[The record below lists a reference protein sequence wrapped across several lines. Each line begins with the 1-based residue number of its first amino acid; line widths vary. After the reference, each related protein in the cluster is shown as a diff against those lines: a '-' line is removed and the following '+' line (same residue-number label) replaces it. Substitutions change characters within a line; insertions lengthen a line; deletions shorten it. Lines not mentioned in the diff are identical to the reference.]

1 MIEFISKNRI
11 FVWLINIHWF
21 IFILL
26 ITLTIILVNKLIFLI
41 PVFNNIS
48 TPKEIKNIFEFGVIW
63 ACIILVVIIPLIE
76 TLIFQ
81 TSIITAVMYFQS
93 RLGYKNL
100 TFPLI
105 ISSLIFGFAHAY
117 SAEYVLAATIIGSLF
132 AFFYLISIQRKESQF
147 IIIFSAHAL
156 VNLIAFL
163 DYI

>member
-117 SAEYVLAATIIGSLF
+117 SAEYVLAATIIGSLC
-132 AFFYLISIQRKESQF
+132 FFLFNINTEKGKPIYYYFFCTCTCKFNCIS
-147 IIIFSAHAL
+147 
-156 VNLIAFL
+156 
-163 DYI
+163 